1 MLAIWRSG
9 PGAPLVRSPGSNS
22 TTALLSDPVFV
33 THVHF
38 PGHGG
43 RIAKG
48 CSVPDPYDVLTIA
61 AIADELSA
69 TIGNGRIQ
77 RIGLLDP
84 RTIGAEIYAGGQRH
98 YLIASANDRQP
109 RLRLAPDMPS
119 LDSALITPFGL
130 LLRKH
135 TRGGIILSID
145 QPPLERLVGVSIA
158 KRQAPLKTRRD
169 APEPDAM
176 DVEDGELGK
185 DAGDG
190 EDDELEVFESQ
201 EGVALNHVTLYVE
214 LMGRHSNVILVDNEG
229 RIMESAKRVTRD
241 MSRVR
246 PVLPR
251 LPYIPPPPP
260 DRLDPRSVTPVSAA
274 RLLETSPP
282 DAELARALVS
292 AYRGISPV
300 MAREIVFRATGS
312 SETRVGDLHAESVEA
327 LTRNTLALLEP
338 LRTTTWSPR
347 VYRERGHADPGDV
360 VTCSPI
366 LMTHLA
372 GEYEVSPIESMSE
385 ALALAESAADRPPPA
400 RHAQRRQR
408 LLDSVATAREKAERR
423 LAALASES
431 ARAAEAESLKTA
443 GELIY
448 AYLWQI
454 APGQV
459 SLDVNGAS
467 IPLDPGLT
475 ANENAQAYFERYRKA
490 QSAEAQLPGLV
501 DESRAEIAYLD
512 QLATLIAQAPGFSE
526 LESLAAEWA
535 EQVAPDPASR
545 PKKTTAPRRPRALVD
560 DHGNSVYVG
569 RSGPQNELVTFEI
582 AGPDDTWLHARGVG
596 GSHVVI
602 RWRSPESAESPETVE
617 AAAALAAW
625 YSAAR
630 ESGRV
635 EVDVAPRRYV
645 RKIKG
650 ARPGMVTYRNERT
663 IRVQPAPEERL
674 RHILSDR

>member
-1 MLAIWRSG
+1 M
-9 PGAPLVRSPGSNS
+9 
-22 TTALLSDPVFV
+22 
-33 THVHF
+33 
-38 PGHGG
+38 
-43 RIAKG
+43 
-48 CSVPDPYDVLTIA
+48 PDPYDVLTIA

-77 RIGLLDP
+77 RVGLLDP

-98 YLIASANDRQP
+98 YVIASANDRQP
-109 RLRLAPDMPS
+109 RLRLAPEMPS

-135 TRGGIILSID
+135 IRGGIILGVD
-145 QPPLERLVGVSIA
+145 QPPLERLVRLSIA
-158 KRQAPLKTRRD
+158 KRQAPLKKRRD
-169 APEPDAM
+169 ALEPDVTEV
-176 DVEDGELGK
+176 DVDDLEL
-185 DAGDG
+185 
-190 EDDELEVFESQ
+190 EDDELGVHEAR
-201 EGVALNHVTLYVE
+201 EGVALNHVALYVE
-214 LMGRHSNVILVDNEG
+214 LMGRHSNLILVDDDG
-229 RIMESAKRVTRD
+229 RIMESAKRVTPD

-246 PVLPR
+246 SVLPR
-251 LPYIPPPPP
+251 LPYAPPPPP
-260 DRLDPRSVTPVSAA
+260 DRLDPRSITPDTVA
-274 RLLETSPP
+274 RLLDALPP

-292 AYRGISPV
+292 SYRGISPV
-300 MAREIVFRATGS
+300 MAHEIVFRATAS
-312 SETRVGDLHAESVEA
+312 SETQAGGVNAESAESLA
-327 LTRNTLALLEP
+327 RETLALLEP
-338 LRTTTWSPR
+338 LRTTAWSPQI
-347 VYRERGHADPGDV
+347 YRRRDHSDPGEV
-360 VTCSPI
+360 IACSPI

-372 GEYEVSPIESMSE
+372 AEHDVSPAESMSQ
-385 ALALAESAADRPPPA
+385 ALALAESAAGRPGPA

-408 LLDSVATAREKAERR
+408 LLNSVAAAREKAERR
-423 LAALASES
+423 LAALATE
-431 ARAAEAESLKTA
+431 AVRAAEAERLKTA

-454 APGQV
+454 EPGQV
-459 SLDVNGAS
+459 LLDVDGES

-490 QSAEAQLPGLV
+490 QSAQAQLPELV
-501 DESRAEIAYLD
+501 EESRAEIAYLD

-526 LESLAAEWA
+526 LEALAAEWA
-535 EQVAPDPASR
+535 EQSPLDHASP
-545 PKKTTAPRRPRALVD
+545 PKQTTAPRQPRALVD
-560 DHGNSVYVG
+560 AHGNSVYVG
-569 RSGPQNELVTFEI
+569 RSGHQNELVTFDI
-582 AGPDDTWLHARGVG
+582 AGPDDSWLHARSVA

-602 RWRSPESAESPETVE
+602 RWRSADGHESPDTIE

-635 EVDVAPRRYV
+635 EVDVARRRHV

-650 ARPGMVTYRNERT
+650 AGPGMVTYRNERT